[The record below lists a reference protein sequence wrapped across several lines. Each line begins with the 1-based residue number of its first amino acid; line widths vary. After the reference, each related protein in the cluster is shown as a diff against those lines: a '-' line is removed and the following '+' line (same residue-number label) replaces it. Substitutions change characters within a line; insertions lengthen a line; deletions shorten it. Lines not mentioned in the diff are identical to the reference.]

1 MPSPLVATGE
11 LVAVRLRLHEQRRS
25 GDEFHEILGRPGTD
39 PALRELRRALEV
51 EVAAIA
57 GRTLGS
63 DELRARVRWQSGSL
77 DVSAV
82 LVVDELEI
90 EATALLAGL
99 REIAEHVAVAIRDRI
114 SAWLDRPL
122 WAEPERIEMGGGL
135 LTARAAPA
143 PPPAKAAD
151 APAGD
156 TAPESTPLELVAYA
170 ALALVVLV
178 VVAATVLVGA
188 QWVT

>member
-1 MPSPLVATGE
+1 
-11 LVAVRLRLHEQRRS
+11 
-25 GDEFHEILGRPGTD
+25 
-39 PALRELRRALEV
+39 
-51 EVAAIA
+51 
-57 GRTLGS
+57 
-63 DELRARVRWQSGSL
+63 
-77 DVSAV
+77 
-82 LVVDELEI
+82 
-90 EATALLAGL
+90 
-99 REIAEHVAVAIRDRI
+99 
-114 SAWLDRPL
+114 
-122 WAEPERIEMGGGL
+122 MGGGL